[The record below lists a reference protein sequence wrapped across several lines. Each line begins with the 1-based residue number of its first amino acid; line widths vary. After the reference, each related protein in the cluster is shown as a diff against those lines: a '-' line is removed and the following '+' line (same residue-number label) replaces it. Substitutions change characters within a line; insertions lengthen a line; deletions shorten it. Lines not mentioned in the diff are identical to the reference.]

1 MLLICS
7 TVAGCTSWAPPS
19 DVSLAAAALNAPLSR
34 AGDSATTA
42 AGCARSAWG
51 CAQQQRFA
59 AAEAYFRDRV
69 GNRGHL
75 AVVFT
80 DRTTGATWNLGDTTR
95 PGWTASTIKLA
106 IAADLLARDRAGT
119 ITLTPANRN
128 DLAAMLNSSDN
139 AATNRLWRAYG
150 GPDMLARF
158 RETFGMSTLRFVPGF
173 TPSTYWGFVKCSSD
187 DLASLMLHV
196 LTQTDPAD
204 RFSLVQAMRQVA
216 PNQQWGAWAA
226 GAIEHPGNKNG
237 WSYEH
242 DPEGRHWVTNTVGFA
257 GPDGRYAVAVM
268 YQLDPAGTVADGVH
282 TVSDVVALLF
292 GRPVPAPVTVPDPD
306 G

>member
-1 MLLICS
+1 MQHGGGLHLVGAAERCL
-7 TVAGCTSWAPPS
+7 ARGGGAECTA
-19 DVSLAAAALNAPLSR
+19 LARRGL
-34 AGDSATTA
+34 ATTA

-80 DRTTGATWNLGDTTR
+80 DRTTGRRGAWASTTR

-226 GAIEHPGNKNG
+226 GAIEHPGT
-237 WSYEH
+237 
-242 DPEGRHWVTNTVGFA
+242 RTVG
-257 GPDGRYAVAVM
+257 PTSTTRR
-268 YQLDPAGTVADGVH
+268 AGTG
-282 TVSDVVALLF
+282 
-292 GRPVPAPVTVPDPD
+292 
-306 G
+306 